1 MKLPEWASAWLE
13 LSLQDWAAISGILL
27 LIFAIASGLKKIPG
41 RFRRRR
47 DALPEE
53 PFVDFTEVYWVDS
66 DGVRWVKGWVQS
78 ASARVYIHD
87 VCCEQRIP
95 SLVPPDKFPKVAKA
109 SELKSL
115 PREMRSL
122 SKRKIRDEKFV
133 FKPQYLAPNEPVEFW
148 VSCPLWIE
156 EIELAITMSVGRF
169 CYKQC
174 TFPQWRNVPGPYDP
188 FQFELDYDF
197 R

>member
-1 MKLPEWASAWLE
+1 MSFGLL
-13 LSLQDWAAISGILL
+13 AAIATI
-27 LIFAIASGLKKIPG
+27 IGLPFVVG
-41 RFRRRR
+41 PVLFGVVGWFRRRR

-78 ASARVYIHD
+78 ASARAYIHD
-87 VCCEQRIP
+87 VRCEQCNP
-95 SLVPPDKFPKVAKA
+95 SRVPPEKFPKVAKA

-148 VSCPLWIE
+148 VSCPLWIDQV
-156 EIELAITMSVGRF
+156 ELSVTMSVGRF
-169 CYKQC
+169 CYKQR
-174 TFPQWRNVPGPYDP
+174 TVPQWRNVPGPYDP